1 MKKPLTMPDE
11 PQPRNIT
18 RADLV
23 MQPLF
28 QKLAATRS

>member
-11 PQPRNIT
+11 PQPRNVT

-23 MQPLF
+23 MTEGFGL
-28 QKLAATRS
+28 